1 MVCLQFKGGIGTA
14 SRVLEAA
21 RGGYTIGV
29 LVQCNFGLRPNLRV
43 AGVPVGHEI
52 PDLLPCIGSGD
63 PAVQPQMR
71 RCENQA
77 LPKAEE
83 PSNETGSIIA
93 VVATDAP
100 LLPHQLKRLATRV
113 ALGVGRSGG
122 MGGNGSG
129 DIFVAFST
137 ANAKAGGAET
147 TSNVAMLPN
156 AKMDPLFAATVQA
169 TEEAILNA
177 MLAAETMT
185 GADQARV
192 EALPHDRLLA
202 ALRRYGR
209 LK

>member
-1 MVCLQFKGGIGTA
+1 
-14 SRVLEAA
+14 
-21 RGGYTIGV
+21 
-29 LVQCNFGLRPNLRV
+29 
-43 AGVPVGHEI
+43 
-52 PDLLPCIGSGD
+52 
-63 PAVQPQMR
+63 
-71 RCENQA
+71 
-77 LPKAEE
+77 
-83 PSNETGSIIA
+83 
-93 VVATDAP
+93 
-100 LLPHQLKRLATRV
+100 
-113 ALGVGRSGG
+113 

-137 ANAKAGGAET
+137 ANAKTGGAET
-147 TSNVAMLPN
+147 TTNVAMLPN

-202 ALRRYGR
+202 ALRKYGR